1 MSDLKTWSKNT
12 IGSVPKKLGIYRKR
26 LEVLATKN
34 DTNSHKERKKLLAE
48 MEELLHKEE
57 ILWRQRARALWLK
70 EGDRNTSFFHRKASW
85 RAKKNRISSL
95 QDNNGRIVTDED
107 HMGKLTNEFFSKLY
121 TKDDSVNPD
130 LITEHMQKRVNADM
144 NLEISPTRK

>member
-34 DTNSHKERKKLLAE
+34 DTNSHKERKRLLAE

-57 ILWRQRARALWLK
+57 ILWRQSARALWLK
-70 EGDRNTSFFHRKASW
+70 EGDRNTSFFDRKASW

-95 QDNNGRIVTDED
+95 LDNNGRIVTDGD

>member
-57 ILWRQRARALWLK
+57 ILWRQRSRALWLK
-70 EGDRNTSFFHRKASW
+70 EGDRNTSFFHRKASGE
-85 RAKKNRISSL
+85 
-95 QDNNGRIVTDED
+95 Q
-107 HMGKLTNEFFSKLY
+107 
-121 TKDDSVNPD
+121 
-130 LITEHMQKRVNADM
+130 
-144 NLEISPTRK
+144 RKIGFLAYKTIMAE